1 MYELYQNALDLVD
14 AYEYYENRGCTC
26 FQGNAPCAYCE
37 NCPSEKAYDQ
47 ALIIIENYERNM

>member
-26 FQGNAPCAYCE
+26 FLGNPPCAYCE
-37 NCPSEKAYDQ
+37 NCPTEEAYEQ
-47 ALIIIENYERNM
+47 ALIIIENYERGM